1 MKKIIIT
8 IVTAIIVIVIAGLYY
23 NYPRKV
29 HFELVME
36 IEKPYPEFDL
46 SHDLGFAY
54 AENEEKFMYWLVDYI
69 KKCNKNKGRAGAGCY
84 TKDYVEELAK
94 ELDFTKYDY
103 LIAWQKEIKELR
115 HSPYLTNDDSLFFDK
130 RTPLFATWDGII
142 TDKVYIYRIKK
153 NKRFRA
159 PGP

>member
-1 MKKIIIT
+1 MCKKILYILTTVIT
-8 IVTAIIVIVIAGLYY
+8 LFAIAGVYY

-29 HFELVME
+29 PFELVKE
-36 IEKPYPEFDL
+36 IDKPAPEFER
-46 SHDLGFAY
+46 SYYGGFNY
-54 AENEEKFMYWLVDYI
+54 VNSTELLKYWMVDYYRKPSCI
-69 KKCNKNKGRAGAGCY
+69 SAGLNGY
-84 TKDYVEELAK
+84 SKEYVEELAG

-103 LIAWQKEIKELR
+103 LITYQKELKALR
-115 HSPYLTNDDSLFFDK
+115 HSPYLTNNDTAYFDK
-130 RTPLFATWDGII
+130 RTVLIPTWDEEI